1 MHTIYSMQT
10 VVDFTLLLF
19 SMILAIGFWQRLIA
33 ASSIIIFLYG
43 MPSEPAISIE
53 ETIPPSDY
61 IHSYTEITVPLNNML
76 RERELSHKKVSSFPS
91 IVTPYNYR

>member
-1 MHTIYSMQT
+1 MEIAIN
-10 VVDFTLLLF
+10 FTLFLF

-33 ASSIIIFLYG
+33 AISIVIFLYG
-43 MPSEPAISIE
+43 THPEPATSIE

-76 RERELSHKKVSSFPS
+76 REQELSHKKVSFFPS